1 MPADATTQAVAPVW
15 VVQTPEVNPAEEMIK
30 KWVDALNIELPE
42 QESTE
47 LLVEET
53 DDEIEIYDL
62 GAEMITA
69 SKQRWASV
77 LTNRGNISNPKI
89 FYIDIDTE
97 TEMFAE

>member
-1 MPADATTQAVAPVW
+1 
-15 VVQTPEVNPAEEMIK
+15 
-30 KWVDALNIELPE
+30 LPE

-69 SKQRWASV
+69 SKQR
-77 LTNRGNISNPKI
+77 
-89 FYIDIDTE
+89 
-97 TEMFAE
+97 